1 MDFMKDIPIC
11 NVEDAMKII
20 KAEIT
25 FGSSLENITKT
36 PKIRAYG
43 LTRKNAQAKI
53 NQTFDYANS
62 NKFSDGLMAD
72 NIEDVQKAF
81 KKLLVG
87 CKVTVK
93 TIEDSKDY
101 EGSLTEYKVKGV
113 RTFHIIKVKKN
124 RNFDL
129 CRVDYTLDNGTGG
142 ILVNNLESGVMK
154 VRDVDA
160 KQFITNLNYKCN
172 EKLKTTRL

>member
-25 FGSSLENITKT
+25 FGSSLGNTTKT

-43 LTRKNAQAKI
+43 LTRKNAQAKT

-81 KKLLVG
+81 KKLFVG

-101 EGSLTEYKVKGV
+101 EGSLTEYKVKVKGV
-113 RTFHIIKVKKN
+113 GTFHIIKVKKN

-129 CRVDYTLDNGTGG
+129 CRVDYTLDNCTGG
-142 ILVNNLESGVMK
+142 I
-154 VRDVDA
+154 
-160 KQFITNLNYKCN
+160 
-172 EKLKTTRL
+172 